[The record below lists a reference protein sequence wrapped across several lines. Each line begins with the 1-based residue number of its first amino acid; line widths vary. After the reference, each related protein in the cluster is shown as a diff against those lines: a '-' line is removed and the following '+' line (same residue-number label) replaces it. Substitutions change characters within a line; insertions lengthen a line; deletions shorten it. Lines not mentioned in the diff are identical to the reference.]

1 LSVIAGAPN
10 VVQSRHLPLA
20 RRLRMGRCQDQTFFH
35 HEGPHECAGK
45 LKFVKADQKED
56 FILRAL
62 QWLTH
67 ECAGPALRISGTSR
81 AI

>member
-20 RRLRMGRCQDQTFFH
+20 RRLRMARCQDQTFFH

-45 LKFVKADQKED
+45 LKFVKADQKDD
-56 FILRAL
+56 FNFARAAMA
-62 QWLTH
+62 H
-67 ECAGPALRISGTSR
+67 A
-81 AI
+81 